1 MPSRHRPK
9 APPPPPLSDA
19 ERFAQAIRD
28 HEEAD
33 RRAAQAKLDRKAEA
47 ERRKVA
53 AVEHAANLE
62 RAKAAHKRAVELVK
76 EAQRSG
82 KGAAA
87 ADLVWRAAKA
97 DLIELETGERPAW
110 AAKPESSEPTD
121 GDDESAD

>member
-28 HEEAD
+28 HEDAD
-33 RRAAQAKLDRKAEA
+33 RRAKQAKLDRKAES
-47 ERRKVA
+47 ERRKVEAIELA
-53 AVEHAANLE
+53 ARLD

-87 ADLVWRAAKA
+87 ADVAWRAAKA
-97 DLIELETGERPAW
+97 ELIELETGERPPW
-110 AAKPESSEPTD
+110 AAKPESIETAD
-121 GDDESAD
+121 EAGD